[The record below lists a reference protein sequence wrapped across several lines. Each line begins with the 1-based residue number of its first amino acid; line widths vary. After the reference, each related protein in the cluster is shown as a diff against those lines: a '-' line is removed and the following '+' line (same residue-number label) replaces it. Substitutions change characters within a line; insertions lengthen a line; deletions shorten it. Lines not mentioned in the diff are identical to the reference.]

1 MHLEDKHRHI
11 IRIAGIIILSIL
23 LVVAI
28 PFFVPLSERNYSD
41 DNVPARKILTISMI
55 IAGWVINICI
65 LLFLS
70 PVLAKWKQHKWFSF
84 YLPSYLLM
92 SLASWTGYL
101 LVIRLGRQQISPFFS
116 LMPVVIINTL
126 ILVIIELI
134 LSKYEEARIKLENA
148 ELKMI
153 SLQAQHEKLKH
164 QLHPHFLFNSLN
176 ALKTLIKKNPAQAE
190 NYLIKLSEFLRF
202 SITHNEQNFVCL
214 KEELQ
219 FSLHY
224 LEMQKTRFP
233 DCLFYAINIPE
244 GIIASGKLPAFSL
257 QLLLENAIK
266 HNALTNE
273 FPLHIHIN
281 YIPGDHLV
289 VENNISAKLV
299 SEPGAGL
306 GLKNLSER
314 YLLLAQEDI
323 RIKTENDRFAVYLK
337 IL

>member
-1 MHLEDKHRHI
+1 MHLEDKHKHV
-11 IRIAGIIILSIL
+11 IRIAGIVILCIILLLIIPVSFHGNNHSEKDIL
-23 LVVAI
+23 
-28 PFFVPLSERNYSD
+28 E
-41 DNVPARKILTISMI
+41 RKILTICVI
-55 IAGWVINICI
+55 ITGWLMNVLNLI
-65 LLFLS
+65 FLY
-70 PVLAKWKQHKWFSF
+70 PVLAKWKENRWFSL

-92 SLASWTGYL
+92 IGISCVGYA
-101 LVIRLGRQQISPFFS
+101 IITKISKQEISPFFS
-116 LMPVVIINTL
+116 VMPGIAINTM
-126 ILVIIELI
+126 ILVTIELI

-176 ALKTLIKKNPAQAE
+176 ALKTLIKKNPGQAE
-190 NYLIKLSEFLRF
+190 KYLIKLSEFLRF

-233 DCLFYAINIPE
+233 DCLFYKIDIPGE
-244 GIIASGKLPAFSL
+244 IIASGKLPAFSL

-273 FPLHIHIN
+273 FPLHICITH
-281 YIPGDHLV
+281 IPGDHLL
-289 VENNISAKLV
+289 VENNVTAKLV
-299 SEPGAGL
+299 TEPGAGL
-306 GLKNLSER
+306 GLKNLSQR

-323 RIKTENDRFAVYLK
+323 QIKTNGNCFQVYLK

>member
-11 IRIAGIIILSIL
+11 IRIAGIIILSIIL
-23 LVVAI
+23 LLAI
-28 PFFVPLSERNYSD
+28 TIFFPEKDHSGKNIM
-41 DNVPARKILTISMI
+41 ARKILTVSMI
-55 IAGWVINICI
+55 VVGWVLNISI
-65 LLFLS
+65 LLFLT
-70 PVLAKWKQHKWFSF
+70 PILVKWKPNKWFSF
-84 YLPSYLLM
+84 YLPSYVLM
-92 SLASWTGYL
+92 IAASFVAYVFSIKIGH
-101 LVIRLGRQQISPFFS
+101 QQINSFFFCI
-116 LMPVVIINTL
+116 PVALINTL

-148 ELKMI
+148 QLKMI

-176 ALKTLIKKNPAQAE
+176 ALKTLIKKNPGQAE

-233 DCLFYAINIPE
+233 DCLFYTINIPDE
-244 GIIASGKLPAFSL
+244 VIVTGKLPAFSL

-273 FPLHIHIN
+273 FPLHININ
-281 YIPGDHLV
+281 YIPGDHLI
-289 VENNISAKLV
+289 VENNISTKLI

-323 RIKTENDRFAVYLK
+323 RIKTNDDRFTVYLK

>member
-1 MHLEDKHRHI
+1 MRWEDKHRHV
-11 IRIAGIIILSIL
+11 IRIGSIVIL
-23 LVVAI
+23 
-28 PFFVPLSERNYSD
+28 
-41 DNVPARKILTISMI
+41 
-55 IAGWVINICI
+55 CI
-65 LLFLS
+65 LLLINIPFLFSVEGHSDKSIALRKMVALIVIVLGWLMNILVLIFLS
-70 PVLAKWKQHKWFSF
+70 PVLEKWKENKWFSF

-92 SLASWTGYL
+92 IVITVPAYL
-101 LVIRLGRQQISPFFS
+101 IMKKIDPPKKSFLY
-116 LMPVVIINTL
+116 PVLPGFAINTM
-126 ILVIIELI
+126 IVVTIEMI

-148 ELKMI
+148 KLKMV

-176 ALKTLIKKNPAQAE
+176 ALKTLIKKNPVQAE

-202 SITHNEQNFVCL
+202 SISHNEQNFVCL
-214 KEELQ
+214 REELR
-219 FSLHY
+219 FSLYY

-233 DCLFYAINIPE
+233 DCLFYSIDIPDE
-244 GIIASGKLPAFSL
+244 IVATGKLPAFSL

-273 FPLHIHIN
+273 FPLHIRIRHITGN
-281 YIPGDHLV
+281 HLV
-289 VENNISAKLV
+289 VENNMTPRLIT
-299 SEPGAGL
+299 EPGAGL

-323 RIKTENDRFAVYLK
+323 QIKTNHDCFQVCLK